1 MSDAEPSGNETELL
15 EQIRSGDAEAFVEYA
30 ESKRPAL
37 QAFVKRKLSDALK
50 RKVEPEDVVQEAI
63 ISAAGSF
70 DQMDLSERDPFSW
83 LCHLAERRIIDAH
96 RRFFGAQK
104 RAADREVGLHAPI
117 GDGERGGFVD
127 LLVASLTS
135 PSQAFSREQ
144 REFRMLAAIGEL
156 PEDARTALQLR
167 YVEGLPSKEIALRL
181 GRSDAAVR
189 VLLTRS
195 LGKLQKMLRNDTL
208 FASFVRDNER
218 EGPSPEPL
226 G

>member
-1 MSDAEPSGNETELL
+1 MTDAGPSGNETEIL
-15 EQIRSGDAEAFVEYA
+15 EQIRNGDAEAFVEYA
-30 ESKRPAL
+30 ESKRRAL
-37 QAFVKRKLSDALK
+37 EAFVKRKLSDALK

-70 DQMDLSERDPFSW
+70 EQMDLSERDPFSW

-104 RAADREVGLHAPI
+104 RAADREVGLHTPI
-117 GDGERGGFVD
+117 GDGERGGFID

-144 REFRMLAAIGEL
+144 REFRMLAAIDEL
-156 PEDARTALQLR
+156 PDDARTALQLR
-167 YVEGLPSKEIALRL
+167 YVEALPSKEIAERL
-181 GRSDAAVR
+181 GKSDAAVR

-195 LGKLQKMLRNDTL
+195 LGKLQKLLRTDTL
-208 FASFVRDNER
+208 FKSFVRDKQQ
-218 EGPSPEPL
+218 EGPPPEPL
-226 G
+226 E